1 VLPSLS
7 EGLSNTLLESMA
19 AGVPVVATCV
29 GGNPEVIED
38 GVSGLLVPPRNAGA
52 LAAAMNR
59 LLRDSGL
66 ASAIREAARRRIGEL
81 FSMHASIRQVEDLYL
96 KMIESPKTYL
106 AEAAVP

>member
-1 VLPSLS
+1 
-7 EGLSNTLLESMA
+7 
-19 AGVPVVATCV
+19 
-29 GGNPEVIED
+29 
-38 GVSGLLVPPRNAGA
+38 
-52 LAAAMNR
+52 MNR
-59 LLRDSGL
+59 LLRDSVL